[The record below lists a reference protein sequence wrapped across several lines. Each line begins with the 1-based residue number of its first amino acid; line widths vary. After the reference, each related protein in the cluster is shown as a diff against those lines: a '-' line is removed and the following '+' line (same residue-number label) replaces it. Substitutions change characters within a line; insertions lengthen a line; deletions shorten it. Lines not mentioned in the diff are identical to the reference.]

1 MEAKRCSD
9 IGLPH
14 GFLKRSKNM
23 LNDHDDARN
32 ERSPKLLNRREVLPA
47 SAALLAWQRA
57 QKRTSS
63 SRRTRS
69 NP

>member
-57 QKRTSS
+57 
-63 SRRTRS
+63 
-69 NP
+69 